1 MGRFWVGPK
10 GSGTFVEK
18 LKKHARPARTP
29 WVTPTFRQEGLRK
42 LFHSLSAGYA
52 GLYALAGRDRTL
64 WVLGAAVGV
73 GAMGEAVRLRHSC
86 FNQWLMGRFGGIHRE
101 KEKDRPS
108 GIFWTLLGCFL
119 TALLV
124 PERDIVLAAMLYLT
138 VGDGLAGFVG
148 RTWGRLR
155 IGAKSIEGSLACFL
169 GTWVVGALVLTPPAG
184 KPEILIG
191 AIIATII
198 EALSPAP
205 DDNLTLPLLS
215 GVALHFIRVL

>member
-1 MGRFWVGPK
+1 MKR
-10 GSGTFVEK
+10 SRRE
-18 LKKHARPARTP
+18 RTP
-29 WVTPTFRQEGLRK
+29 WLTPTLRQEGLRK

-52 GLYALAGRDRTL
+52 GLYALAGRERTL
-64 WVLGAAVGV
+64 LVLGVAVGV
-73 GAMGEAVRLRHSC
+73 GAIGEAVRLRHNS
-86 FNQWLMGRFGGIHRE
+86 FNQWLISRFGGIHRE

-124 PERDIVLAAMLYLT
+124 PERDIVIAAMLYLT

-155 IGAKSIEGSLACFL
+155 IGAKSIEGSMACFL
-169 GTWVVGALVLTPPAG
+169 GAWVVGAIILTPPVG
-184 KPEILIG
+184 RHEILIG
-191 AIIATII
+191 AIVATMI

-215 GVALHFIRVL
+215 GVALHFIRRMA